1 MNDLH
6 ELLKF
11 DLAHLNDEN
20 RSSLT
25 VNAVEAVRQKSL
37 DTVILGE
44 FHFLH
49 ASIYLITY
57 HHRVDFVA
65 LSPFEM

>member
-6 ELLKF
+6 QLLKF
-11 DLAHLNDEN
+11 DLAHLNNKN
-20 RSSLT
+20 RPSLS
-25 VNAVEAVRQKSL
+25 VNAVEAVRQESL
-37 DTVILGE
+37 NPIILGE